1 MRKNEFSLV
10 LILLKCDMP
19 FLLQIKCKENQKCTD
34 EMVGIMGFLVL
45 NGEQSFYQVRILCF
59 ETEFNVSKEISAS
72 LLIHYKSVILIELIF
87 LV

>member
-1 MRKNEFSLV
+1 MRKNEFRLV

-19 FLLQIKCKENQKCTD
+19 FILQTKCKENQKMHRWNGRNND
-34 EMVGIMGFLVL
+34 VL
-45 NGEQSFYQVRILCF
+45 NGEQFFYQVRILCF

-72 LLIHYKSVILIELIF
+72 LLIHYKSAILNELIF